1 MGIRLLGSGTVLLC
15 LLILS
20 DLAANPSIAYSQP
33 AEMAGSGRTSPG
45 ESQGTATKP
54 KSSKSGPG
62 RPGMQSSDMPG
73 QAVGPRERTQA
84 LEERLRSGQM
94 DQPPAQDQISNRL
107 EQMHGGSA
115 DGTSDETITKPSI
128 K

>member
-1 MGIRLLGSGTVLLC
+1 MGIRLWGSGTVLLS

-20 DLAANPSIAYSQP
+20 DLAVDPSIAYSQS
-33 AEMAGSGRTSPG
+33 AGMAGSGRTSPG

-54 KSSKSGPG
+54 KSSKSGPVRSG
-62 RPGMQSSDMPG
+62 TQSSGMPG
-73 QAVGPRERTQA
+73 QAVGPRERTHA
-84 LEERLRSGQM
+84 LEDRLRNGQM

-107 EQMHGGSA
+107 EQMHGGSTG
-115 DGTSDETITKPSI
+115 GTSDETITKPSI